1 MSYLEP
7 LVPLPPGAPNRTPE
21 SAGVLG
27 FGREVFMIGVEVCG
41 VPALPLFGWGIA
53 SPYIGV
59 RRETPADNCG

>member
-21 SAGVLG
+21 LAGVLG

-53 SPYIGV
+53 FSI
-59 RRETPADNCG
+59 R